1 MTVNETLTQRANT
14 HGNFKDNAT
23 IAQALKG
30 VVKLGKNYSVM
41 SADKR
46 EAIDMICHKLARI
59 VSGNPEYADHWH
71 DVAGYAT
78 LVDNDLLADLI

>member
-14 HGNFKDNAT
+14 HGSFKDNAD
-23 IAQALKG
+23 IAQRLKA
-30 VVKLGKNYSVM
+30 VIRSGKEYAVLSN
-41 SADKR
+41 DKR

-78 LVDNDLLADLI
+78 LVDNDLLDRLI